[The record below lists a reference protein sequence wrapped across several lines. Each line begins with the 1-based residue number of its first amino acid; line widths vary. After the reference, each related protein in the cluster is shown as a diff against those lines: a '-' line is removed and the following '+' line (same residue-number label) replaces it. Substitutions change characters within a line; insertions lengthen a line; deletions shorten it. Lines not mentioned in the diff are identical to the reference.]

1 MLNENNIIMSDNSG
15 NKKNK
20 AKKSKKNAN
29 EKQGIRKFVIILW
42 SLFAVGLICVF
53 GLFYGISNEWFG
65 DMPTFEEL
73 ENPSTNL
80 ASEIISADGKVLGTY
95 YIENRS
101 NVSYSELSPYLVE
114 ALLAIEDIR
123 FYEHSGIDQRALLRV
138 IFGLATG
145 NDKGGGSTLTQQLAK
160 NLFPRGEN
168 LSTLQLVIRK
178 FQEWVT
184 ATKLEYNY
192 SKDEII
198 AMYLNTVFFGHNAY
212 GIKKASETFF
222 NLEPKDLNIEQ
233 AALMAGVVNA
243 PSRFSPIRNPERA
256 LQRRNLVIS
265 QMTTYGFITE
275 EERDSISQI
284 PIDMSKF
291 GVLDHNTGQATYLR
305 EYLRQT
311 LTEWAKENHKPD
323 GTPYNIYKDGLKIYT
338 TIDSKMQKYAEEA
351 VREHLALDLQP
362 AFDKHWKGYTN
373 APFSL
378 EEEEVEQLME
388 ISMKRSERYRKLKNA
403 KVSLDSIRENFNTPT
418 EMIVFSWD
426 GPIDTIMTPMDSMRY
441 FKSFLQSSLM
451 SVESHTGHVKAY
463 VGGIDYRFFKYDH
476 VTQARRQ
483 VGSTFKPF
491 LYTLAMQEGEFTPCT
506 TVPNISY
513 SIEMPDGKFWEPRDA
528 GKTKLGEEVTLKWA
542 LAHSNN
548 RISAYLMKQFG
559 PEAVI
564 QMARRMGVTSHIESV
579 PSICLGVCD
588 ISLYEMVGAMNTFA
602 NKGIYVRPIFI
613 TKIEDKNG
621 NVIEYFNTEQVEAM
635 DNVTAYKMIELMKGV
650 VQSGTGVRLKYKYG
664 LRNPIAGKTGT
675 TQNQSD
681 GWFMGITPD
690 LTTGIWTGAEDRSVH
705 FRTIG
710 LGQGSNMALPIWA
723 LYMQKVYADSTL
735 NISKGDFEKP
745 LSDVAMEFDCEL
757 YEQEQSQKNTI
768 VEEEEEF

>member
-1 MLNENNIIMSDNSG
+1 MKDTELKKTKKTKKEENVKRG
-15 NKKNK
+15 V
-20 AKKSKKNAN
+20 
-29 EKQGIRKFVIILW
+29 RWYLVVIW
-42 SLFAVGLICVF
+42 SLFAIGVICGF
-53 GLFYGISNEWFG
+53 GLFYGISHEWFG

-101 NVSYSELSPYLVE
+101 NVSYSELSPHLVD

-123 FYEHSGIDQRALLRV
+123 FYEHSGIDQRALMRV
-138 IFGLATG
+138 VFGIITG

-168 LSTLQLVIRK
+168 LSTPQLVIRK

-198 AMYLNTVFFGHNAY
+198 AMYLNTVFFGHNSY

-222 NLEPKDLNIEQ
+222 NLEPKDLNVEQ

-265 QMTTYGFITE
+265 QMAVYGFITPQ
-275 EERDSISQI
+275 ERDSIVQI
-284 PIDMSKF
+284 PIDMSNF

-311 LTEWAKENHKPD
+311 LTEWSKTSKKAD
-323 GTPYNIYKDGLKIYT
+323 GTPYNIYKDGLRIYT
-338 TIDSKMQKYAEEA
+338 TIDSKMQQYAEEA
-351 VREHLALDLQP
+351 VREHLSLDLQP
-362 AFDKHWKGYTN
+362 AFDKHWEGHEN

-378 EEEEVEQLME
+378 EENEIEDLMTL
-388 ISMKRSERYRKLKNA
+388 SMKRSERYRKMRNA
-403 KVSLDSIRENFNTPT
+403 GISLDSIKANFNVPT
-418 EMIVFSWD
+418 EMTVFSWN
-426 GPIDTIMTPMDSMRY
+426 GPIDTVMTPMDSMHY
-441 FKSFLQSSLM
+441 YKSFLQSSLM
-451 SVESHTGHVKAY
+451 SVESRTGHVKAY

-491 LYTLAMQEGEFTPCT
+491 LYTLAMQEGEYTPCT

-528 GKTKLGEEVTLKWA
+528 GRTMFGEEVTLKWA

-548 RISAYLMKQFG
+548 RISTYLMKRFG

-564 QMARRMGVTSHIESV
+564 QMARRMGVTAPIEAV

-588 ISLYEMVGAMNTFA
+588 ISLYEMVGAMSTFA
-602 NKGIYVRPIFI
+602 NQGVYIKPIFI

-621 NVIEYFNTEQVEAM
+621 NVIDYFESEQVEAM
-635 DNVTAYKMIELMKGV
+635 DDVTAYKMIELMKGV

-690 LTTGIWTGAEDRSVH
+690 LTTGVWTGAEDRSVH

-745 LSDVAMEFDCEL
+745 LSDVALEFDCEL

>member
-1 MLNENNIIMSDNSG
+1 MAEVKKVKKGKKKENKTNR
-15 NKKNK
+15 
-20 AKKSKKNAN
+20 
-29 EKQGIRKFVIILW
+29 EKGIRWYLVVLW
-42 SLFAVGLICVF
+42 SLFAIGVTCGF
-53 GLFYGISNEWFG
+53 GLFYGISHEWFG

-101 NVSYSELSPYLVE
+101 NVSYSELSPHLVN

-138 IFGLATG
+138 IFGIVSG

-168 LSTLQLVIRK
+168 LSTPQLVIRK

-222 NLEPKDLNIEQ
+222 GLEPKDLNIEQ

-243 PSRFSPIRNPERA
+243 PSRFSPIRNPERSKN
-256 LQRRNLVIS
+256 RRDLVIS
-265 QMTTYGFITE
+265 QMATYGFITPA
-275 EERDSISQI
+275 ERDSIIQI

-305 EYLRQT
+305 EYLRMT
-311 LTEWAKENHKPD
+311 LTEWAKTSSKPD

-338 TIDSKMQKYAEEA
+338 TIDSRMQQYAEGA
-351 VREHLALDLQP
+351 VREHLSLDLQP
-362 AFDKHWKGYTN
+362 AFDRHWKGYTN

-378 EEEEVEQLME
+378 EEEEIENLME
-388 ISMKRSERYRKLKNA
+388 LSMKRSERYRVMRNA
-403 KVSLDSIRENFNTPT
+403 GVSIDSIRENFNTPAKMT
-418 EMIVFSWD
+418 VFSWN
-426 GPIDTIMTPMDSMRY
+426 GPIDTVMTPMDSMRY
-441 FKSFLQSSLM
+441 YKSFLQSSLM

-491 LYTLAMQEGEFTPCT
+491 LYSLAMQEGEYTPCT

-528 GKTKLGEEVTLKWA
+528 GKSKFGEEVTLKWA

-548 RISAYLMKQFG
+548 RISTYLMKRFG

-564 QMARRMGVTSHIESV
+564 QMARRMGVTSPIDAV

-588 ISLYEMVGAMNTFA
+588 LSLYEMVGAMNTFA
-602 NKGIYVRPIFI
+602 NKGVYVKPIFI

-621 NVIEYFNTEQVEAM
+621 NVIEYFHSEQVEAM
-635 DNVTAYKMIELMKGV
+635 DDVTAYKMIELMKGV

-710 LGQGSNMALPIWA
+710 LGQGSNMALPVWA

-745 LSDVAMEFDCEL
+745 LSDVALEFDCEL
-757 YEQEQSQKNTI
+757 YEQEQSQKNQV

>member
-1 MLNENNIIMSDNSG
+1 MAEI
-15 NKKNK
+15 KKEDKAK
-20 AKKSKKNAN
+20 AKKKKNGKAK
-29 EKQGIRKFVIILW
+29 ETGVRWYLVVLWSMFVIG
-42 SLFAVGLICVF
+42 VTCGF
-53 GLFYGISNEWFG
+53 GLFYGISHEWFG

-80 ASEIISADGKVLGTY
+80 ATEIISADGKILGTY

-101 NVSYSELSPYLVE
+101 NVSYSELSPHLVN

-138 IFGLATG
+138 IFGIATG

-168 LSTLQLVIRK
+168 LSTPQLVIRK

-198 AMYLNTVFFGHNAY
+198 AMYLNTVFYGHNAY

-222 NLEPKDLNIEQ
+222 NVDPKDLTIEQ
-233 AALMAGVVNA
+233 AAFLAGVVNA
-243 PSRFSPIRNPERA
+243 PSRYSPIRHPERA
-256 LQRRNLVIS
+256 LTRRNLVIS
-265 QMTTYGFITE
+265 QMATYGFITP
-275 EERDSISQI
+275 EERDSISQL
-284 PIDMSKF
+284 PIDMSEF

-305 EYLRQT
+305 EYLRGV
-311 LTEWAKENHKPD
+311 LGEWAKTKTKPD

-338 TIDSKMQKYAEEA
+338 TIDSRMQRYAEEA

-362 AFDKHWKGYTN
+362 AFDRHWKGYTN

-378 EEEEVEQLME
+378 EKEEIDNLME
-388 ISMKRSERYRKLKNA
+388 LSMKRSERYRVMKKA
-403 KVSLDSIRENFNTPT
+403 GISLDSINKSFKTPVKMT
-418 EMIVFSWD
+418 VFSWN
-426 GPIDTIMTPMDSMRY
+426 GPIDTVMTPMDSMRY
-441 FKSFLQSSLM
+441 YKSFLQTSLM
-451 SVESHTGHVKAY
+451 SVESYTGHVKAY

-491 LYTLAMQEGEFTPCT
+491 LYSLAMQEGEYTPCT

-528 GKTKLGEEVTLKWA
+528 GKTMFGEEVTLKWA

-548 RISAYLMKQFG
+548 RISTYLMKRFG

-564 QMARRMGVTSHIESV
+564 QMARRMGVTSPIDAV

-588 ISLYEMVGAMNTFA
+588 LSLYEMVGAMNTFA
-602 NKGIYVRPIFI
+602 NKGVYIKPIFI

-621 NVIEYFNTEQVEAM
+621 NVIEYFETEQVEAM
-635 DNVTAYKMIELMKGV
+635 DDVTAYKMIELMKGV

-664 LRNPIAGKTGT
+664 LKNPIAGKTGT

-690 LTTGIWTGAEDRSVH
+690 LTTGIWTGAEDRAVH

-710 LGQGSNMALPIWA
+710 LGQGSNMALPVWA
-723 LYMQKVYADSTL
+723 IYMKKVYADSTL
-735 NISKGDFEKP
+735 NISQGDFEKP
-745 LSDVAMEFDCEL
+745 LSDVALEFDCEL
-757 YEQEQSQKNTI
+757 YEQEQSQKNT
-768 VEEEEEF
+768 VVAEEEEF

>member
-1 MLNENNIIMSDNSG
+1 MEN
-15 NKKNK
+15 KE
-20 AKKSKKNAN
+20 SKKTKKTKKDDNV
-29 EKQGIRKFVIILW
+29 KQGIRWYLVVIWTLFVIG
-42 SLFAVGLICVF
+42 VTCGF
-53 GLFYGISNEWFG
+53 GLFYGISHEWFG

-73 ENPSTNL
+73 ENPTTNL
-80 ASEIISADGKVLGTY
+80 ATEIISADGKILGTY

-101 NVSYSELSPYLVE
+101 NVSYSELSPHLVN

-138 IFGLATG
+138 VFGIATG

-168 LSTLQLVIRK
+168 LSTPQLVIRK

-198 AMYLNTVFFGHNAY
+198 AMYLNTVFYGHNAY

-265 QMTTYGFITE
+265 QMATYGFITPQ
-275 EERDSISQI
+275 ERDSISQI
-284 PIDMSKF
+284 PIDMSNF

-305 EYLRQT
+305 EYLRQE
-311 LTEWAKENHKPD
+311 LTEWAKTSKKAD
-323 GTPYNIYKDGLKIYT
+323 GTSYNIYTDGLKIYT
-338 TIDSKMQKYAEEA
+338 TIDSRMQQYAEEA
-351 VREHLALDLQP
+351 VKEHLSLDLQP
-362 AFDKHWKGYTN
+362 AFNKHWKGYTN

-378 EEEEVEQLME
+378 EEEEIENLME
-388 ISMKRSERYRKLKNA
+388 LSMKRSERYRKMRNA
-403 KVSLDSIRENFNTPT
+403 GISLDSIKKNFNVPA
-418 EMIVFSWD
+418 EMTVFSWD
-426 GPIDTIMTPMDSMRY
+426 GPIDTVMTPMDSMRY
-441 FKSFLQSSLM
+441 YKSFLQSSLM

-491 LYTLAMQEGEFTPCT
+491 LYTLAMQEGEYTPCT

-528 GKTKLGEEVTLKWA
+528 GKTMFGEEVSLKWA

-548 RISAYLMKQFG
+548 RISTYLMKRFG

-564 QMARRMGVTSHIESV
+564 QMARRMGVTAPIEAV

-588 ISLYEMVGAMNTFA
+588 ISLHEMVGAMSTFA
-602 NKGIYVRPIFI
+602 NQGVYIKPIFI

-621 NVIEYFNTEQVEAM
+621 NVIDYFETEKVEAM
-635 DNVTAYKMIELMKGV
+635 DEVTAYKMIELMKGV

-664 LRNPIAGKTGT
+664 FRNPIAGKTGT

-690 LTTGIWTGAEDRSVH
+690 LTTGVWTGAEDRSVH

-710 LGQGSNMALPIWA
+710 LGQGSNMALPVWA

-735 NISKGDFEKP
+735 NISKGDFDKP
-745 LSDVAMEFDCEL
+745 LSDVALEFDCEL

-768 VEEEEEF
+768 VVEEEEF

>member
-1 MLNENNIIMSDNSG
+1 MEN
-15 NKKNK
+15 KE
-20 AKKSKKNAN
+20 SKKTKKTKKEDNV
-29 EKQGIRKFVIILW
+29 KQGIRWYLVVIWTLFVIG
-42 SLFAVGLICVF
+42 VTCGF
-53 GLFYGISNEWFG
+53 GLFYGISHEWFG

-80 ASEIISADGKVLGTY
+80 ASEIISADGKILGTY

-101 NVSYSELSPYLVE
+101 NVSYSELSPHLVN

-138 IFGLATG
+138 IFGIATG

-168 LSTLQLVIRK
+168 LSTPQLVIRK

-198 AMYLNTVFFGHNAY
+198 AMYLNTVFFGHNSY

-243 PSRFSPIRNPERA
+243 PSRFSPIRNPENA
-256 LQRRNLVIS
+256 LRRRNLVIS
-265 QMTTYGFITE
+265 QMAIYGFITPQ
-275 EERDSISQI
+275 ERDSISQI
-284 PIDMSKF
+284 PIDMSNF

-305 EYLRQT
+305 EYLRQE
-311 LTEWAKENHKPD
+311 LTEWSKTSKKAD
-323 GTPYNIYKDGLKIYT
+323 GTSYNIYTDGLKIYT
-338 TIDSKMQKYAEEA
+338 TIDSRMQQYAEEA
-351 VREHLALDLQP
+351 VKEHLSLDLQP
-362 AFDKHWKGYTN
+362 AFDRHWEGYTN

-378 EEEEVEQLME
+378 EEEEIESLME
-388 ISMKRSERYRKLKNA
+388 LSMKRSERYRKMRNA
-403 KVSLDSIRENFNTPT
+403 GISLDSIKKNFNVPA
-418 EMIVFSWD
+418 EMTVFSWN
-426 GPIDTIMTPMDSMRY
+426 GPIDTVMTPMDSMRY
-441 FKSFLQSSLM
+441 YKSFLQSSLM

-491 LYTLAMQEGEFTPCT
+491 LYSLAMQEGEYTPCT

-528 GKTKLGEEVTLKWA
+528 GKTMFGEEVTLKWA

-548 RISAYLMKQFG
+548 RISTYLMKRFG

-564 QMARRMGVTSHIESV
+564 QMARRMGVTAPIDAV
-579 PSICLGVCD
+579 PAICLGVCD
-588 ISLYEMVGAMNTFA
+588 ISLHEMVGAMSTFA
-602 NKGIYVRPIFI
+602 NQGVYIKPMFI

-621 NVIEYFNTEQVEAM
+621 NVIEYFETEKVEAM
-635 DNVTAYKMIELMKGV
+635 DEVTAYKMIELMKGV

-664 LRNPIAGKTGT
+664 FRNPIAGKTGT

-705 FRTIG
+705 FRTIA
-710 LGQGSNMALPIWA
+710 LGQGSNMALPVWA

-735 NISKGDFEKP
+735 NISKGDFDKP
-745 LSDVAMEFDCEL
+745 LSDVALEFDCEL
-757 YEQEQSQKNTI
+757 YEQEQSQKNTVV
-768 VEEEEEF
+768 VEEEEF

>member
-1 MLNENNIIMSDNSG
+1 MEN
-15 NKKNK
+15 KE
-20 AKKSKKNAN
+20 SKKTKKTKKTNKTTN
-29 EKQGIRKFVIILW
+29 VKQGVRWYLVILW
-42 SLFAVGLICVF
+42 SLFVIGVTCVF
-53 GLFYGISNEWFG
+53 GLFYGITHEWFG

-138 IFGLATG
+138 IFGIVTG

-168 LSTLQLVIRK
+168 LSTPQLVIRK

-198 AMYLNTVFFGHNAY
+198 AMYLNTVFYGHNSY

-222 NLEPKDLNIEQ
+222 NVEPKDLNIEQ
-233 AALMAGVVNA
+233 AAFLAGVVNA
-243 PSRFSPIRNPERA
+243 PSRYSPIRYPERA
-256 LQRRNLVIS
+256 INRRNLVLR
-265 QMTTYGFITE
+265 QMATYGFITYDE
-275 EERDSISQI
+275 YDSISQI
-284 PIDMSKF
+284 PIDMSNF

-305 EYLRQT
+305 EYLRMS
-311 LTEWAKENHKPD
+311 LHEWSKNKYKPD

-338 TIDSKMQKYAEEA
+338 TIDSRMQQYAEDA

-362 AFDKHWKGYTN
+362 AFDRHWAGYTN
-373 APFSL
+373 APFVL
-378 EEEEVEQLME
+378 EEEEIENLME
-388 ISMKRSERYRKLKNA
+388 ISMKRTERYRVLKNA
-403 KVSLDSIRENFNTPT
+403 GIDMDSIRKNFNTPT
-418 EMIVFSWD
+418 EMTVFSWD
-426 GPIDTIMTPMDSMRY
+426 GPIDTIMTPMDSMLY
-441 FKSFLQSSLM
+441 YKSYLQSALM
-451 SVESHTGHVKAY
+451 SVETHTGHVKAY
-463 VGGIDYRFFKYDH
+463 VGGNDYRFFKYDH
-476 VTQARRQ
+476 VTQAKRQ

-491 LYTLAMQEGEFTPCT
+491 LYSLAMQEGEYTPCT
-506 TVPNISY
+506 KVPNISY

-528 GKTKLGEEVTLKWA
+528 GKSMLGEEVTLKWA

-548 RISAYLMKQFG
+548 RISTYLMKRFG

-564 QMARRMGVTSHIESV
+564 QMARRMGVTSHIEPV

-602 NKGIYVRPIFI
+602 NKGVYIKPIFI

-621 NVIEYFNTEQVEAM
+621 NVIEYFESEHVEAM
-635 DNVTAYKMIELMKGV
+635 DDVTAYKMIELMKGV

-690 LTTGIWTGAEDRSVH
+690 LTTGIWTGAEDRAVH
-705 FRTIG
+705 FRTIA

-735 NISKGDFEKP
+735 NVSQGDFEKP
-745 LSDVAMEFDCEL
+745 LSDVSLEFDCEL
-757 YEQEQSQKNTI
+757 YEQEQSQKNHI
-768 VEEEEEF
+768 IEEEEEF